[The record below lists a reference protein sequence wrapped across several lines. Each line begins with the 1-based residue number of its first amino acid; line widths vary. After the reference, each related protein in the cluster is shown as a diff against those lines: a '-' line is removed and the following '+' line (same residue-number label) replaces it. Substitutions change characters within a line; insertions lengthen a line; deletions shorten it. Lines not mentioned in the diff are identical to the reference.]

1 MAYERELS
9 FVYRNPTK
17 LIYGENSI
25 TEVGQ
30 EVDALKCSRAFM
42 VTDKGV
48 VAAGLADRVQK
59 ALGSKLV
66 GVFDGCIQDSS
77 LHLVNEA
84 AEIACGKGAD
94 ILVSVGGGSV
104 IDTAKGMA
112 IVLKEGGRIQDYT
125 GYQGLSRPQTPHIV
139 IPTTAGTG
147 SEVTYFAVIKDQDN
161 NRKLEFGEDNIIPNV
176 GILDPSMTVG
186 LPPLLTATTGM
197 DAFCHALESIH
208 ATPCSP
214 VADGMALHAISLIT
228 QYLPVCVE
236 NGKDIL
242 ARGQALIAST
252 MAGIAFNNAQIAL
265 VHAMAHTVGGMF
277 KVPHG
282 LANSILL
289 PHVVRFNADCCA
301 DRYALI
307 ARAMGL
313 EVRGLS
319 DEEAS
324 EALAQAITGF
334 TTKMGVPQRL
344 RDAGVPEDALAEA
357 ADVTMSMG
365 GIVYNP
371 KVISDPEEIL
381 GVFRQAW

>member
-1 MAYERELS
+1 MAYDKDLS
-9 FVYRNPTK
+9 FVYRNPTR
-17 LIYGENSI
+17 LVFGENSI
-25 TEVGQ
+25 TEVAQ
-30 EVDALKCSRAFM
+30 EVDALACGKAFM
-42 VTDKGV
+42 VTDRGV
-48 VAAGLADRVQK
+48 MEAGLAGRVEK
-59 ALGSKLV
+59 ALGAKLV

-77 LHLVNEA
+77 LIIVNEA
-84 AEIACGKGAD
+84 AGIARSTGAD
-94 ILVSVGGGSV
+94 ILVSVGGWSV

-186 LPPLLTATTGM
+186 LPPQLTATTGM

-214 VADGMALHAISLIT
+214 VADGMALHAIRLIKE
-228 QYLPVCVE
+228 YLPACVE
-236 NGKDIL
+236 NGRDIL
-242 ARGQALIAST
+242 ARGQMLLAST

-301 DRYALI
+301 DRYAVI

-313 EVRGLS
+313 EVQGSS
-319 DEEAS
+319 DGEAS
-324 EALAQAITGF
+324 EALARAITGF

-344 RDAGVPEDALAEA
+344 RDAGVPESGLNEA
-357 ADVTMSMG
+357 AYVTMGMG
-365 GIVYNP
+365 GMIYNP
-371 KVISDPEEIL
+371 KTVSDPEEIL